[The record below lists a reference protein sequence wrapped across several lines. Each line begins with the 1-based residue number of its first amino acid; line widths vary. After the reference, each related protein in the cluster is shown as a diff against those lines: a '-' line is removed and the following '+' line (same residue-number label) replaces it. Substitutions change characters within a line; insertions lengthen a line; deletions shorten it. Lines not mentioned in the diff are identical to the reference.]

1 MRSLLVSS
9 APRSPLLDRRLFQ
22 SKQALLVE
30 RLLRL
35 AAALATLVQRID
47 PDDRDETGGIVI
59 KSAAVEGDFHIL
71 VGGEEER
78 YVPQRQTM
86 EPLSAVNEE

>member
-1 MRSLLVSS
+1 MSDLRALFRAFVRKMAGVSASVSS

-35 AAALATLVQRID
+35 AAALATLALVFVALSWLDLWR
-47 PDDRDETGGIVI
+47 
-59 KSAAVEGDFHIL
+59 AAPVEARARCPF
-71 VGGEEER
+71 
-78 YVPQRQTM
+78 
-86 EPLSAVNEE
+86 

>member
-1 MRSLLVSS
+1 MSDLRALFRAFVRKMAGVSASVSS

-35 AAALATLVQRID
+35 AAALATLALFFVALSWLDLWR
-47 PDDRDETGGIVI
+47 
-59 KSAAVEGDFHIL
+59 AAPVEA
-71 VGGEEER
+71 R
-78 YVPQRQTM
+78 ST
-86 EPLSAVNEE
+86 AVTVYGSFRLT